1 MYPYQPKEYFVGV
14 IDTEG
19 KKYLSDNEI
28 FADAFNYLVY
38 GGKQVIKAGELREI
52 DTTELSVPYS

>member
-1 MYPYQPKEYFVGV
+1 MGI

-19 KKYLSDNEI
+19 KKYLSDNKI

-38 GGKQVIKAGELREI
+38 GGKQPGI
-52 DTTELSVPYS
+52 